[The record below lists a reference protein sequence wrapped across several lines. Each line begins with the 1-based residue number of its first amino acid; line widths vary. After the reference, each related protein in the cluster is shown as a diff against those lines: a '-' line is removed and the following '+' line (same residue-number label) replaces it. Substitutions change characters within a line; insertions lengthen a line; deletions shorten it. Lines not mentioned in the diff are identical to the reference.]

1 MAKSHNLIVLPPRP
15 GMAEL
20 VNLRT
25 ARKRAKRL
33 EDERKAAANRLAHG
47 RPTRLRQLDS
57 AQRAK
62 AVQDL
67 DRHRIEEGD
76 GR

>member
-1 MAKSHNLIVLPPRP
+1 
-15 GMAEL
+15 MAEL

-25 ARKRAKRL
+25 ARKRAKQRQDDQRA
-33 EDERKAAANRLAHG
+33 EANRLVHG
-47 RPTRLRQLDS
+47 QPKRLRKLD
-57 AQRAK
+57 AARQTK
-62 AVQDL
+62 AVRDL

>member
-1 MAKSHNLIVLPPRP
+1 
-15 GMAEL
+15 MAEL

-25 ARKRAKRL
+25 ARKRARRQQ
-33 EDERKAAANRLAHG
+33 DERNAEVNRLAHG
-47 RPTRLRQLDS
+47 RPGHVRKLDA

-62 AVQDL
+62 ADRDL
-67 DRHRIEEGD
+67 DQHRIEEGD